1 MNKNLCKRKPN
12 LGTILDYEQYTVRRQ
27 TESIPQTKEKYTVRN
42 DLIKRRKKSNKEE
55 LYAFFSQ
62 PG

>member
-1 MNKNLCKRKPN
+1 MNKNLCKRKSN
-12 LGTILDYEQYTVRRQ
+12 LETILDYEQYTVRRQ

-42 DLIKRRKKSNKEE
+42 NLIKRRKKSNKEE